1 MMCLTALTIN
11 AQKCAVLEFRGA
23 QSVSVTDIDGIS
35 EMFMTYFRP
44 AGYTMVERAQIDK
57 VISEQGFQ
65 RSSLTDAQ
73 AVKVGRILN
82 VSKVVVGKV
91 SRLGGQYQV
100 DVRVVDVESG
110 HDVALEGAT
119 FSGDYRTN
127 VRNLATKL
135 AGKIA
140 ITSGGTVN
148 PSPTPRPT
156 TNSPKTR
163 TKVEVLYGYLK
174 IFPNELGTFQ
184 AEPKTVIAQI
194 NKQAQHG
201 YNNWR
206 IPTNEELS
214 LMRANNYLGSGE
226 YMTRENPKG
235 IVLLVSDGDDYETVK
250 AKEDAERKQDESSL
264 TITVGDVSFEM
275 IKVKAGTFVMGCTD
289 EQGGDCYNDEKAYH
303 RVTLTEDYYIGKFEV
318 TQELY
323 EAVMGRNPSKFR
335 SYDRPVEQVS
345 WNEALDFCTE
355 LSRLTG
361 RHFTL
366 PTEAQWEY
374 AARGGHKA
382 ANTKYSG
389 SSSIDKVAW
398 YDQNAY
404 NKGERSPD
412 YGTHPVGKLQP
423 NELGVYDMSGNVWE
437 WCYDWYGD
445 YSSGVQTDPKGPS
458 TGSYRVY
465 RGGSWNDNARFCSV
479 AYRGKVSPGY
489 SIYSMGFRLV
499 LVP

>member
-1 MMCLTALTIN
+1 
-11 AQKCAVLEFRGA
+11 
-23 QSVSVTDIDGIS
+23 
-35 EMFMTYFRP
+35 
-44 AGYTMVERAQIDK
+44 
-57 VISEQGFQ
+57 
-65 RSSLTDAQ
+65 
-73 AVKVGRILN
+73 
-82 VSKVVVGKV
+82 
-91 SRLGGQYQV
+91 
-100 DVRVVDVESG
+100 
-110 HDVALEGAT
+110 
-119 FSGDYRTN
+119 
-127 VRNLATKL
+127 
-135 AGKIA
+135 
-140 ITSGGTVN
+140 
-148 PSPTPRPT
+148 
-156 TNSPKTR
+156 
-163 TKVEVLYGYLK
+163 
-174 IFPNELGTFQ
+174 
-184 AEPKTVIAQI
+184 
-194 NKQAQHG
+194 
-201 YNNWR
+201 
-206 IPTNEELS
+206 
-214 LMRANNYLGSGE
+214 
-226 YMTRENPKG
+226 
-235 IVLLVSDGDDYETVK
+235 
-250 AKEDAERKQDESSL
+250 
-264 TITVGDVSFEM
+264 
-275 IKVKAGTFVMGCTD
+275 
-289 EQGGDCYNDEKAYH
+289 
-303 RVTLTEDYYIGKFEV
+303 
-318 TQELY
+318 
-323 EAVMGRNPSKFR
+323 MGRNPSKFR